1 MKEVRA
7 LNRNLQ
13 VLLKL
18 SLVNVFLD
26 QSQHKQNKNE
36 NPIHAGSQIL
46 ADKYLEKMELICF

>member
-46 ADKYLEKMELICF
+46 ADKYLQKWN